1 MRLWKVQW
9 PDLINE
15 HHTNCTPL
23 LMSTRYSLRLTILQQ
38 LYIVL
43 EYIIYVKRLIWVICV
58 HYNYKNQSVQ
68 LTTKPALPSLTLTSD
83 TLVIIIHHHPD
94 YSPIINI
101 FLKTKKFMSILI
113 VTGKLKQQQSV
124 KRSRGMETIAHCLTK
139 LFLSVPKGSLCTN
152 LCLRVISWE

>member
-38 LYIVL
+38 LYVVL
-43 EYIIYVKRLIWVICV
+43 EYIIYVKRLIWVIYV

-68 LTTKPALPSLTLTSD
+68 LTTKPALPFLTLTSD
-83 TLVIIIHHHPD
+83 TLVVIIHHHPN

-101 FLKTKKFMSILI
+101 FLKTKVYEYFNSYWEIEAAAKCEKEQ
-113 VTGKLKQQQSV
+113 GY
-124 KRSRGMETIAHCLTK
+124 GNHCPL
-139 LFLSVPKGSLCTN
+139 LD
-152 LCLRVISWE
+152 